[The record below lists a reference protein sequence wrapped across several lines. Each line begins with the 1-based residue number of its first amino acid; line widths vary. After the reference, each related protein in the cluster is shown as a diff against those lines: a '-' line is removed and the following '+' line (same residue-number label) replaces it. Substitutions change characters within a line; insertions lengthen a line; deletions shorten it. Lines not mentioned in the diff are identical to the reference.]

1 MQNGFLDTK
10 DFSRAATFVVTLFC
24 VSGGGGGYNPLLVG
38 ISPFLCVCKITPN
51 SEVIK

>member
-24 VSGGGGGYNPLLVG
+24 VSGGGYNPLLVG
-38 ISPFLCVCKITPN
+38 ILPFLCVCKITPN

>member
-24 VSGGGGGYNPLLVG
+24 VSGGGGDITLYWWVFH
-38 ISPFLCVCKITPN
+38 PFCVFVKLPRI
-51 SEVIK
+51 VR